1 MKKILLS
8 ISLAL
13 TWGAA
18 QAQTSLQV
26 SGTSE
31 KLSLQ
36 QCVDI
41 ALKNNISV
49 KQSDIQQQTAALQAQ
64 QARNNRLPNANAN
77 VNESFSFGRSLDP
90 FTNSFISQN
99 INFTNVSI
107 NAGVT
112 LYNGNL
118 LKNTIAQNDILLKAS
133 QMDMQAM
140 KENIALQVVLAYLNV
155 LNTEDQLVVAKLQ
168 SDATRLQITRTEKLV
183 NAGSLPVSNLLDL
196 KAQLANEES
205 TIVNTQSTLD
215 IARLTLVQL
224 LNDRRIT
231 DVQLDRISVPT
242 PSTKGYDDSI
252 DKVYRAAEEGQ
263 AVVKA
268 ADLRVQSAMKGI
280 EIARAGFLPIVS
292 ASGSWGANQSNAQRS
307 FKQDG
312 VETRTLGNVTIGGQ
326 TIPVQT
332 QQPRFVE
339 DGIVPFFEQL
349 SNSNN
354 YSFGVNVNIP
364 IFNRF
369 QNKTRVSVA
378 NLQKFNADLEAQR
391 VRLTLRQN
399 IEQAYVNMNNAARR
413 YDALTTQVEALQES
427 FRAAESRFNAGA
439 IDFVAYNVQKA
450 TLDRAKSNQIIAK
463 YDFVFRVKVLDFYQ
477 GKPLGF

>member
-1 MKKILLS
+1 
-8 ISLAL
+8 
-13 TWGAA
+13 
-18 QAQTSLQV
+18 
-26 SGTSE
+26 
-31 KLSLQ
+31 
-36 QCVDI
+36 
-41 ALKNNISV
+41 
-49 KQSDIQQQTAALQAQ
+49 
-64 QARNNRLPNANAN
+64 
-77 VNESFSFGRSLDP
+77 
-90 FTNSFISQN
+90 
-99 INFTNVSI
+99 
-107 NAGVT
+107 
-112 LYNGNL
+112 
-118 LKNTIAQNDILLKAS
+118 
-133 QMDMQAM
+133 
-140 KENIALQVVLAYLNV
+140 
-155 LNTEDQLVVAKLQ
+155 
-168 SDATRLQITRTEKLV
+168 
-183 NAGSLPVSNLLDL
+183 
-196 KAQLANEES
+196 
-205 TIVNTQSTLD
+205 
-215 IARLTLVQL
+215 
-224 LNDRRIT
+224 
-231 DVQLDRISVPT
+231 VPT